1 METVSFEMRET
12 IGILTINRP
21 HVCNAL
27 NEQVLSECAR
37 ILDMVRVSD
46 IHCLIVTGAGDQA
59 FVAGADMEQISRFS
73 LVEAKA
79 FSHRGNVIFNRF
91 ESFPVPVIAAVNG
104 YALGGGCELAL
115 ACDIRIASENAEFSL
130 PEVTLGMI
138 PGWGGMQRMIRAVG
152 LSKTKEIVYTA
163 RRVKAAEALNIGLV
177 NAVCTREKLL
187 NQCMRLA
194 VAISANYP
202 LAIRAAKR
210 AMNDG
215 VDLPQEDAVRLETEL
230 FANCFATDAP
240 RKAMYQF
247 LQKKGVKDTIH

>member
-1 METVSFEMRET
+1 MVSFEMRDM

-46 IHCLIVTGAGDQA
+46 IHCLIVTGAGEQA
-59 FVAGADMEQISRFS
+59 FVAGADIEQLSRFS
-73 LVEAKA
+73 LLEARA
-79 FSHRGNVIFNRF
+79 FSNRGNAIFNRF

-115 ACDIRIASENAEFSL
+115 ACDIRIASENAEFAL

-152 LSKTKEIVYTA
+152 LSRAKEIVYTA
-163 RRVKAAEALNIGLV
+163 RRVKADEALNMGLV
-177 NAVCTREKLL
+177 NAVYSQKELL
-187 NQCMRLA
+187 GQCMRLA
-194 VAISANYP
+194 MAISANYP

-215 VDLPQEDAVRLETEL
+215 VGLSQEDAVRLESEF

-247 LQKKGVKDTIH
+247 LQKKAVKDTVH